1 MRSRS
6 STYSALSGGIPLIG
20 IGLIFLLK
28 LDFFPA
34 ILAVLGLST
43 IVAGLAT
50 GRGWY
55 GIQGGI
61 WLIGLFFLFHFDIL
75 FPGILI
81 LIGISGLIAALTRP
95 MLKAPAEG
103 QHGEKPEK

>member
-1 MRSRS
+1 M
-6 STYSALSGGIPLIG
+6 YSALSGGILLIG
-20 IGLIFLLK
+20 IGVIFLLR

-61 WLIGLFFLFHFDIL
+61 WLIGLYFLFRFDIL

-95 MLKAPAEG
+95 MLKGSAQG
-103 QHGEKPEK
+103 Q

>member
-1 MRSRS
+1 MRSHS
-6 STYSALSGGIPLIG
+6 STYGALSGGILLIG
-20 IGLIFLLK
+20 IGMIFLLK

-55 GIQGGI
+55 GIQGGV
-61 WLIGLFFLFHFDIL
+61 WLIGLFFLFQFDIL

-95 MLKAPAEG
+95 MLKGPVEG
-103 QHGEKPEK
+103 QQGEKSEK

>member
-6 STYSALSGGIPLIG
+6 STYSALSGGILLIG

-95 MLKAPAEG
+95 MLKEPAEG

>member
-1 MRSRS
+1 MKSRS
-6 STYSALSGGIPLIG
+6 STYGTLSGAILLIG
-20 IGLIFLLK
+20 VGVIFLLK

-34 ILAVLGLST
+34 ILAALGVST

-55 GIQGGI
+55 GVQGGV
-61 WLIGLFFLFHFDIL
+61 WLIGLFFLFQFDIF

-81 LIGISGLIAALTRP
+81 LLGISALIGALTRP
-95 MLKAPAEG
+95 MLKGPSEGEQTEKAE
-103 QHGEKPEK
+103 K